1 MKKNLLP
8 LFFILIVFSFS
19 SCTKIKREYYSL
31 TSINLQ
37 MIENITPEDRSIYFH
52 FYTIEL
58 YSCLNY
64 LIRYDFSSDNGNL
77 TINLRDVEKNDLCI
91 NGQGPATANMNLGK
105 YDNGTYQIN
114 LTVAGETNTGTL
126 EVSDLGYVLH
136 FQTLN
141 KLNLIADTMFRI
153 PENIFWG
160 YVAYPK
166 EASAGIANQV
176 LDSLESHGASPH
188 NLQHGYYGYFTIK
201 ENGEITLLDKSD
213 ANFSINFIYKQ
224 EDPDDNIKDVI
235 RYFNNHHLNEV
246 YIFVRTSKGLVF
258 NSPMNI

>member
-1 MKKNLLP
+1 
-8 LFFILIVFSFS
+8 
-19 SCTKIKREYYSL
+19 
-31 TSINLQ
+31 
-37 MIENITPEDRSIYFH
+37 
-52 FYTIEL
+52 
-58 YSCLNY
+58 
-64 LIRYDFSSDNGNL
+64 
-77 TINLRDVEKNDLCI
+77 
-91 NGQGPATANMNLGK
+91 MNLGK

-188 NLQHGYYGYFTIK
+188 NC
-201 ENGEITLLDKSD
+201 LLYTSPSPRD
-213 ANFSINFIYKQ
+213 
-224 EDPDDNIKDVI
+224 
-235 RYFNNHHLNEV
+235 
-246 YIFVRTSKGLVF
+246 RTRSRMP
-258 NSPMNI
+258 SSA